1 MSDVTMP
8 KPGTLTRREAM
19 KLGAGGMAG
28 LALWAGPGRAQVA
41 GRIDIHHHWHPP
53 PIADAFG
60 GLSIGASWP
69 GGGWT
74 VDRALSLMDR
84 FGIQTGMLSVR
95 NPRSR
100 ISVAMSREVN
110 ELAARHVGDY
120 PDRFGA
126 LAMLPQF
133 DPDAAAD
140 EAVYALDSLGLDGV
154 ALNASVDNV
163 YLGAPALEPLMAVL
177 DEREAVV
184 LIHPT
189 SPSFFGDLG
198 LDIRPSVMEYVFE
211 TTRAI
216 MNLVASGTLE
226 RHPNIRFVTAHA
238 GGAAPYIASRLSDQG
253 ERFIPDLRDRAP
265 EGVLAYLKEL
275 YYGTAQAMSSSSLS
289 ALLDFVDVSQVVFG
303 TDLPI
308 SPPSLVNDSDEV
320 MRSFAGLSGTELERI
335 ERGNALELFPRLRG

>member
-1 MSDVTMP
+1 MTMASQS
-8 KPGTLTRREAM
+8 LTRREA
-19 KLGAGGMAG
+19 LRLAGTGMAG
-28 LALWAGPGRAQVA
+28 LALAGWANAGRAQVS

-53 PIADAFG
+53 PITDAFG

-74 VDRALSLMDR
+74 VERAVSLMDR
-84 FGIQTGMLSVR
+84 FGIQTGILSVR
-95 NPRSR
+95 NPRER
-100 ISVAMSREVN
+100 ISAPMCREVN
-110 ELAARHVGDY
+110 ELAARIVGDD
-120 PDRFGA
+120 PVRFGA
-126 LAMLPQF
+126 FAMLPQF
-133 DPDAAAD
+133 DPDRAAE
-140 EAVYALDSLGLDGV
+140 EAAYALDSLGLDGV
-154 ALNASVDNV
+154 ALNASMDNV
-163 YLGAPALEPLMAVL
+163 YLGAPELESLMAVL
-177 DEREAVV
+177 DERDVVV

-189 SPSFFGDLG
+189 SPPYFGDLN

-253 ERFIPDLRDRAP
+253 ERFIPDLSERAP
-265 EGVLAYLKEL
+265 QGVLTYLRRL
-275 YYGTAQAMSSSSLS
+275 YYGTAQAMSSYSLS

-308 SPPSLVNDSDEV
+308 SPPSLVNGSDDV
-320 MRSFAGLSGTELERI
+320 MRSFADLSNDDLERI
-335 ERGNALELFPRLRG
+335 ERGNAQRLLPRLRA